1 MQGTNI
7 IDGFYQT
14 RRIFFYWRSQA
25 AAIQKLA
32 LAFGIAFATGLL
44 AQLKITLPWTP
55 VPIVAST
62 LGVVLAGTLLG
73 RWWGGLSM
81 LIYIIGG
88 IIGIPWFAGASG
100 GIGVFCG
107 ATGGYLI
114 GFVLAALFI
123 GQIVDSNVKSRRL
136 LPMLGFM
143 SLTHLVVIYI
153 PGLTYLYLWHILV
166 KGQTVTLMNLLW
178 MGAIPFIIGDLI
190 KSAIGALL
198 VTTITP
204 KEDYY
209 K

>member
-1 MQGTNI
+1 MQGINI
-7 IDGFYQT
+7 MDGFYQT
-14 RRIFFYWRSQA
+14 RRAFFHWRTQA
-25 AAIQKLA
+25 AVFQKLA
-32 LAFGIAFATGLL
+32 LTFGMTCVTGLL

-81 LIYIIGG
+81 FIYIIGG
-88 IIGIPWFAGASG
+88 MAGIPWFAGGSG
-100 GIGVFCG
+100 GVGVFLG

-114 GFVLAALFI
+114 GFILAALFI

-136 LPMLGFM
+136 LPMLGIM
-143 SLTHLVVIYI
+143 SFTHLIIIYL
-153 PGLTYLYLWHILV
+153 PGLTFLYLWLTFV
-166 KGQTVTLMNLLW
+166 KSQTVTLMNLFW

-190 KSAIGALL
+190 KSAISALIIT
-198 VTTITP
+198 VITP
-204 KEDYY
+204 KEDY